1 MTCQILTKKLITPK
15 PLKKKYRA
23 PLEKEKDRV
32 EEENKKRTLSRLQK
46 EVIKMPIHTLLNPPE
61 VDHTTS
67 RDQIV

>member
-1 MTCQILTKKLITPK
+1 
-15 PLKKKYRA
+15 LKKKYRA

-61 VDHTTS
+61 VDVDTLS
-67 RDQIV
+67 RNKTV